1 MVDIDHF
8 KKFNDTHGHDVG
20 DQVLRLVAARLAEVG
35 GGGRAYRYGGE
46 EFSVLFPR
54 NTVDEAL
61 PHLEAIRRSVEDYR
75 MAIRAPD
82 RPKSAE
88 YGTIRRGAGGSGKFV
103 SVTVS
108 IGASGPGGRRRTPLQ
123 VLKAADEA
131 LYRAKQSGRNR
142 VNT

>member
-1 MVDIDHF
+1 
-8 KKFNDTHGHDVG
+8 
-20 DQVLRLVAARLAEVG
+20 VLRLVAARLAEVG

-54 NTVDEAL
+54 ATLDEAL
-61 PHLEAIRRSVEDYR
+61 PHLEAIRRSIEEYR

-82 RPKSAE
+82 RPKMAAD
-88 YGTIRRGAGGSGKFV
+88 GTPRRGNGGSGELV

-108 IGASGPGGRRRTPLQ
+108 IGASSPGGRRRTPSQ
-123 VLKAADEA
+123 VLKAADQA

-142 VNT
+142 VTT